1 MVADTIIYHPTFTKL
16 IKFFDSTPKRE
27 KCFRLVAYLS
37 RFLSYYLQR
46 QGFSI
51 ELVKKFADLKQHAT
65 FIRKGLRFLKPLN
78 HLQAASKAFDDKVGD
93 HILNTSTV
101 VKNLALA
108 GYLTVDSIG
117 WFKMMG
123 LIDSKKYK
131 LLPVW
136 SARFWLAALVAG
148 VVNSVRSYR
157 INTAKLADSEKADA
171 TVLNKKIYEAKRKL
185 VWDGLD
191 IFICLNLLDYLHF
204 TEGDIGFA
212 GTITSIMGLRDLWA
226 STA

>member
-1 MVADTIIYHPTFTKL
+1 MVADTLVYHPTLTKF
-16 IKFFDSTPKRE
+16 IKFIDSTPKRE

-37 RFLSYYLQR
+37 RFLAYYLQR
-46 QGFSI
+46 QGFPV

-78 HLQAASKAFDDKVGD
+78 HLQAASKAYDDKVGD
-93 HILNTSTV
+93 SVLNTTNV
-101 VKNLALA
+101 IRNLGLA
-108 GYLTVDSIG
+108 GYLALDSIT

-123 LIDSKKYK
+123 LIDKGKFK
-131 LLPVW
+131 QLPVW

-148 VVNSVRSYR
+148 VINSVHSYR
-157 INTAKLADSEKADA
+157 INSAKLAETEKQDA
-171 TVLNKKIYEAKRKL
+171 PVLQKKIFAAKRKL

-204 TEGDIGFA
+204 SEGDIGFA
-212 GTITSIMGLRDLWA
+212 GTITSIMGLRDLWSA
-226 STA
+226 TA